1 MNNSDNNLK
10 QRQEII
16 LASASAR
23 RKDLLGLMGLE
34 FTCIPSEAN
43 ENIEIVAPNDY
54 VKLLAQRK
62 AHDIAIKHKNACVI
76 GSDTI
81 VVLNNEIIGKP
92 KDIQDA
98 KAILK
103 KLSGKTHT
111 VYTGVC
117 VITNGRELVE
127 VDKTDVT
134 FRKLTDKEIDNYVAT
149 GDPMDKA
156 GAYGI
161 QGEFC
166 VHITHMDGNF
176 FTVIGLPVHTLY
188 EMLIKLNVID

>member
-1 MNNSDNNLK
+1 MNKSQK
-10 QRQEII
+10 QKII

-23 RKDLLGLMGLE
+23 RRDLLELMGLE
-34 FTCIPSEAN
+34 FTCIISEAN
-43 ENIEIVAPNDY
+43 EDIETTTPHNY

-62 AHDIAIKHKNACVI
+62 AHDIAQKHKNACVI

-81 VVLNNEIIGKP
+81 VVLNDEIIGKP
-92 KDIQDA
+92 KDVQDA
-98 KAILK
+98 KRILK

-117 VITNGRELVE
+117 AITNGRELVE

-134 FRKLTDKEIDNYVAT
+134 FRKLTDYEIDQYVAT

-166 VHITHMDGNF
+166 VHITHMNGNF
-176 FTVIGLPVHTLY
+176 FTVIGLPVHLLY
-188 EMLIKLNVID
+188 EMLVKLNVIENS